1 MRRAYAILLS
11 LCLAVIG
18 ALAAAGPAAAA
29 AQTVTN
35 GTQFTDTSGNI
46 VHAHGGGVIKVGGYY
61 YWFGED
67 RNSDNTFKSV
77 DAYRSTD
84 LKTWEFRNHVLTQSS
99 ASELGTA
106 YIERP
111 KVIYNASTGKFVM
124 WMHKENGVDYS
135 QARAAVAVSDTVDGT
150 YTYQGSFQPLGQ
162 YMSRDLTT
170 FVDTDGTA
178 YMVSAANENADL
190 HIYKLTADYTGIDN
204 LVANPWA
211 GASREA
217 PALFKRNGVYF
228 MLTSAA
234 TGWSPNQQKY
244 ATATSLAGPWTSWTN
259 VGDSTAYGSQTA
271 YVLTVSGTSGTS
283 YLYMGDRWGNSFGGT
298 VNDSRYVWLPLTFP
312 TDTSMSM
319 SWYPE
324 VSVDT
329 AAGTVTGTSA
339 TYNTLIA
346 RHSGKCADVPNQS
359 LWEAVAISQYT
370 CNSGTNQKWWF
381 KDLGTGYYELM
392 GRGSSLCLQENS
404 ADVTQEDCTGATAQ
418 QWSVVTSGSY
428 VNIKARTSGECLDVS
443 GASTANSAAII
454 TYTCNGGTNQQ
465 WTRGT

>member
-18 ALAAAGPAAAA
+18 ALATAGPAAAA
-29 AQTVTN
+29 SQTVTN

-46 VHAHGGGVIKVGGYY
+46 VHAHGGGVIKVGSYY

-67 RNSDNTFKSV
+67 RNSDNTFKYV

-111 KVIYNASTGKFVM
+111 KVIYNAATGKFVM

-135 QARAAVAVSDTVDGT
+135 EARAAVAVSGTVDGT

-190 HIYKLTADYTGIDN
+190 HIYRLTSDYTAVDS

-211 GASREA
+211 GAGREA
-217 PALFKRNGVYF
+217 PALFKRGGVYF

-259 VGDSTAYGSQTA
+259 VGDATAYGSQTA
-271 YVLTVSGTSGTS
+271 YVLPVSGTSGTS

-329 AAGTVTGTSA
+329 AAGTVSGTGA

-346 RHSGKCADVPNQS
+346 RHSGKCADVPSQS

-392 GRGSSLCLQENS
+392 GRGSSLCLQEN
-404 ADVTQEDCTGATAQ
+404 ANDVTQQDCTGATAQ

-428 VNIKARTSGECLDVS
+428 VNIKARTTGECLDVS
-443 GASTANSAAII
+443 GASTANSAAVI